1 MGLLRRIAF
10 APLYRLADWVDDNPV
25 SAVGVAIALGAL
37 AVLFVSVS
45 LGTGTETGTLAL
57 DMNTAGTLA
66 QTAIERPAYLAAV
79 VVGLALLLFYDG

>member
-1 MGLLRRIAF
+1 MGLRRIAF

-57 DMNTAGTLA
+57 DTNTAGILA
-66 QTAIERPAYLAAV
+66 RTAIERPAYLAAV
-79 VVGLALLLFYDG
+79 VVGLAVLLFYDG